1 MRFSLEPKL
10 EEKETKQAKAINQ
23 INILFEGC
31 KIIFW

>member
-10 EEKETKQAKAINQ
+10 EVKDIKHDKAINQ

-31 KIIFW
+31 KIIF

>member
-10 EEKETKQAKAINQ
+10 EVKDIKQDKAINQ

-31 KIIFW
+31 KIIF